1 MLCSCRLLL
10 HSVPHPTQPWQSSNS
25 KAVTKFHQ
33 FVLSQCVMRVC
44 YSKCKGVCWQHCL
57 HAGKRAAV
65 FITVA
70 AAVIT
75 NAYQLGSAEE
85 QNHIQKLQRWHHLF
99 HRRSVNLGRGQVLK
113 MNETCLI
120 SSVIARSLLMKPTL
134 SHLHGT
140 KFKVAW
146 KPHSQP
152 AMLIRA
158 VCIEDCETICFGIT
172 MNRALILLQIS
183 LPA

>member
-1 MLCSCRLLL
+1 MLWSFRLLL
-10 HSVPHPTQPWQSSNS
+10 HPVPHPTQPWQGSNS

-44 YSKCKGVCWQHCL
+44 YSNCEGVCWHCCL

-70 AAVIT
+70 ATVIT

-85 QNHIQKLQRWHHLF
+85 QNHNQKLQRWHHLF
-99 HRRSVNLGRGQVLK
+99 RRRSVNLGRGQVLK
-113 MNETCLI
+113 MNERCLI
-120 SSVIARSLLMKPTL
+120 SPVTARSLLMKPTL

-140 KFKVAW
+140 KFRVAW
-146 KPHSQP
+146 KLHSKP
-152 AMLIRA
+152 TMLISA
-158 VCIEDCETICFGIT
+158 VCIEDCETGCFWYYYE
-172 MNRALILLQIS
+172 
-183 LPA
+183 